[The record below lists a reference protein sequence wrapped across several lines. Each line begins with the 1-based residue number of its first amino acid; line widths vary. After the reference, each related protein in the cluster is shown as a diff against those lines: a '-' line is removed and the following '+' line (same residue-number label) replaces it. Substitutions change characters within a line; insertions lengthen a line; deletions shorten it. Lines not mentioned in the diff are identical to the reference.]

1 MNVNQAKAGPVD
13 AGGGVLG
20 RGRAASATELAREVP
35 FAVSSYLDGA
45 LDNPLLDVGHVLLM
59 LRNKHLGPSHLRRIA
74 ADRRFC
80 GVYEVRAALAVNPA
94 TPPAFAMNLVGT
106 LFWRDLLR
114 IAENYRVY
122 PPLRRRAEQLLSERC
137 AEMTEGEMVA
147 LAHIVGRFLI
157 KALSQSERPR
167 VVSALLGNA
176 HLVEEDVVAI
186 ARSSA
191 TPPEI
196 LRAVA
201 RSDRWSSSRAVRL
214 ALTRNPATPVPESL
228 RCLGGLLAGD
238 LEALARD
245 ARVPKIVRIGA
256 ERRLGGEKVSSRE
269 PRPQVHQRPVS

>member
-1 MNVNQAKAGPVD
+1 MPRRGPEGRLPSRRLSSAHARSGPSVPAVSDCPCCRSALYWSHRKRRLASHRGRRNVNQAKAGPVD
-13 AGGGVLG
+13 AG
-20 RGRAASATELAREVP
+20 R
-35 FAVSSYLDGA
+35 
-45 LDNPLLDVGHVLLM
+45 
-59 LRNKHLGPSHLRRIA
+59 
-74 ADRRFC
+74 
-80 GVYEVRAALAVNPA
+80 
-94 TPPAFAMNLVGT
+94 
-106 LFWRDLLR
+106 
-114 IAENYRVY
+114 
-122 PPLRRRAEQLLSERC
+122 PLRRRAEQLLSERC